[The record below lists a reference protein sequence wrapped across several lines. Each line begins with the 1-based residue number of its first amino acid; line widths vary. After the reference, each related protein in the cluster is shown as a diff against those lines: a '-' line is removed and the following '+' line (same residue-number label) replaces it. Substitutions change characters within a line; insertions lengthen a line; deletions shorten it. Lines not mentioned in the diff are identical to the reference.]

1 LIIDKNS
8 EYVRHSLLWGLGLA
22 IFIVSMI
29 MVVLFRDIKMLI
41 IAMVP
46 NLVPLLM
53 AGGML
58 GFGGVD
64 LEAGISI
71 VFAVIFGIA
80 VDDTIHFL
88 SKFKLARDAG
98 MTIDEAIHKTFIETG
113 KAIAL
118 TTIIL
123 FFGFLVML
131 FSVSPPSVIIGSL
144 ISLTLFSALF
154 GDLFIIPVLIRWL
167 MKDDK

>member
-1 LIIDKNS
+1 
-8 EYVRHSLLWGLGLA
+8 
-22 IFIVSMI
+22 
-29 MVVLFRDIKMLI
+29 
-41 IAMVP
+41 
-46 NLVPLLM
+46 
-53 AGGML
+53 
-58 GFGGVD
+58 
-64 LEAGISI
+64 
-71 VFAVIFGIA
+71 
-80 VDDTIHFL
+80 
-88 SKFKLARDAG
+88 